1 MRTCTVIF
9 SVFLFCS
16 AASAAGDAAP
26 ATQAEEVKAYYDK
39 AFGFYVAGDYPKAI
53 ENWNLVLKTDPKQ
66 TTARNMIEEARKKMA
81 GSSVNLKASLNKL
94 LDRSRYADALLKVEE
109 MLGTDSTN
117 PYYIKLQGRLR
128 TISSIVP
135 ARPAGNGRAWNA
147 AAEGIAYWLTEKE
160 DLPFAY
166 DALRYASE
174 LAPTDKTFSR
184 LIQALEEEAPQLKLN
199 DTKPANTPILE
210 HKKKVALD
218 QIYDSKFYMAV
229 KELEG
234 VLRLE
239 PNDVTALK
247 RAGSA
252 YLQLKEYRAARR
264 AWQKALDI
272 SPKDEQLPEYLQAL
286 DKAAP
291 EEPAQPRQ
299 RAPRQPKGKS

>member
-1 MRTCTVIF
+1 MRNSF
-9 SVFLFCS
+9 AL
-16 AASAAGDAAP
+16 AALLLLCPPAFAAKDASP
-26 ATQAEEVKAYYDK
+26 STEAEELKGYYDK
-39 AFGFYVAGDYPKAI
+39 AFGYYVAGDYKRAI
-53 ENWNLVLKTDPKQ
+53 ENWDLVLKLDPKQ
-66 TTARNMIEEARKKMA
+66 TTARNMIEEARRKLS
-81 GSSVNLKASLNKL
+81 GSSVNLRASLTKL
-94 LDRSRYADALLKVEE
+94 LNASRYADALIKVDEL
-109 MLGTDSTN
+109 LGSDSTN
-117 PYYIKLQGRLR
+117 PYYLKLRGRLK
-128 TISSIVP
+128 TVSEIVP
-135 ARPAGNGRAWNA
+135 SRPGSSGKAWNA
-147 AAEGIAYWLTEKE
+147 AAEGVAYWLSEKE

-174 LAPTDKTFSR
+174 LAPGEKSFAR
-184 LIQALEEEAPQLKLN
+184 LILALEEEAPQLKLN
-199 DTKPANTPILE
+199 DSKPANTAILD

-264 AWQKALDI
+264 AWQKALQL

-286 DKAAP
+286 DKVAP
-291 EEPAQPRQ
+291 AGAEPRPKRQPRG
-299 RAPRQPKGKS
+299 KG